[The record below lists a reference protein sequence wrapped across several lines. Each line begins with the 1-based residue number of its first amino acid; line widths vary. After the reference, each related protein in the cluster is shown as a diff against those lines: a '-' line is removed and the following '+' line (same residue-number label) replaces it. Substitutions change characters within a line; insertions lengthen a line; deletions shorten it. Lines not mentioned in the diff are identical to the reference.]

1 MDLHYLEYVIE
12 IAKCQSISR
21 AAEVLCITQS
31 TLSQYLSKLE
41 SEIGVKLFDR
51 QRNGMVLTPAG
62 TMYVEAS
69 KKMLQ
74 EKQELYNQIA
84 DISKGQSGTFSV
96 GVTPHWGSMV
106 IAEIIGKFKAAY
118 PGVTVKIKEDTAE
131 PLMRSLQDGSIDMAI
146 MPIVDNSSILE
157 GSLLLQIELLVM
169 ALPESWVSD
178 KPKEEIGSEFPHLA
192 VEEFK
197 DKPWVLS
204 RGDTTIRKLE
214 NQCFEKIGIK
224 PNVVSSL
231 NSHMGAILMAR
242 NGVGGTFVP
251 LSCAIKTEGVRFFM
265 PVPEIHWHVVISFKR
280 DYHLHKSEKYFV
292 TLVQEHFSEKE
303 KNDDIRDGI
312 TLA

>member
-74 EKQELYNQIA
+74 EKQELCLQIA
-84 DISKGQSGTFSV
+84 DITKGQTGTFSV

-146 MPIVDNSSILE
+146 MPIVDNSSVLE
-157 GSLLLQIELLVM
+157 GSLLLQIEPLVM
-169 ALPESWVSD
+169 ALPESWVCD

-192 VEEFK
+192 VEAFK

-231 NSHMGAILMAR
+231 NSHMGAILMAK

-303 KNDDIRDGI
+303 KKKDVRNEI
-312 TLA
+312 TLG

>member
-146 MPIVDNSSILE
+146 MPIVDSSSILE
-157 GSLLLQIELLVM
+157 GSLLLQIEPLVM

-303 KNDDIRDGI
+303 KKNDVRNAI
-312 TLA
+312 TLG

>member
-84 DISKGQSGTFSV
+84 DISKGQTGTFSV

-131 PLMRSLQDGSIDMAI
+131 PLMRSLQDGSIDVAS
-146 MPIVDNSSILE
+146 MPIVDNSSVLE
-157 GSLLLQIELLVM
+157 GSLLRQIEPLVM
-169 ALPESWVSD
+169 ALPESWVCD
-178 KPKEEIGSEFPHLA
+178 EPKEEIGSEFPHLA
-192 VEEFK
+192 VEAFK

-231 NSHMGAILMAR
+231 NSHMGAILMAK

-303 KNDDIRDGI
+303 KKNDVRNEI
-312 TLA
+312 TLG

>member
-62 TMYVEAS
+62 IMYVEAS

-118 PGVTVKIKEDTAE
+118 PGVTIKIKEDTAE

-157 GSLLLQIELLVM
+157 GSLLLQIEPLVM

-303 KNDDIRDGI
+303 KKNDVRNTI
-312 TLA
+312 TLG

>member
-31 TLSQYLSKLE
+31 TLSQNLSKLE

-84 DISKGQSGTFSV
+84 DISKGQTGTFSV

-146 MPIVDNSSILE
+146 MPIVDNSSVLE
-157 GSLLLQIELLVM
+157 GSLLLQIEPLVM
-169 ALPESWVSD
+169 ALPESWVCD

-192 VEEFK
+192 VEAFK

-231 NSHMGAILMAR
+231 NSHMGAILMAK

-303 KNDDIRDGI
+303 KKNDVRNEI
-312 TLA
+312 TLG

>member
-1 MDLHYLEYVIE
+1 MGYTVICPDPRGFGE
-12 IAKCQSISR
+12 RREKA
-21 AAEVLCITQS
+21 TQGDEDA
-31 TLSQYLSKLE
+31 Q
-41 SEIGVKLFDR
+41 
-51 QRNGMVLTPAG
+51 
-62 TMYVEAS
+62 
-69 KKMLQ
+69 
-74 EKQELYNQIA
+74 
-84 DISKGQSGTFSV
+84 
-96 GVTPHWGSMV
+96 
-106 IAEIIGKFKAAY
+106 IIGQFRVAY

-157 GSLLLQIELLVM
+157 GSLLLQIEPLVM
-169 ALPESWVSD
+169 ALPESWVQD
-178 KPKEEIGSEFPHLA
+178 KPKEETGSEYPHLT
-192 VEEFK
+192 VETLK

-231 NSHMGAILMAR
+231 NSHMGALLMAK

-265 PVPEIHWHVVISFKR
+265 PVPEVHWHVVISFKR

-292 TLVQEHFSEKE
+292 SLVQDHFSKKE
-303 KNDDIRDGI
+303 RIGGVRDGI
-312 TLA
+312 TLS

>member
-1 MDLHYLEYVIE
+1 M
-12 IAKCQSISR
+12 
-21 AAEVLCITQS
+21 
-31 TLSQYLSKLE
+31 SKLE

-74 EKQELYNQIA
+74 EKKELYNQIA
-84 DISKGQSGTFSV
+84 DISKGQTGSFSV
-96 GVTPHWGSMV
+96 GITPHWGSMV
-106 IAEIIGKFKAAY
+106 IAQIIGRFRSVY

-146 MPIVDNSSILE
+146 MPIVDNSSVLE
-157 GSLLLQIELLVM
+157 GSLLLQIEPLVM
-169 ALPESWVSD
+169 ALPEEWVKD
-178 KPKEEIGSEFPHLA
+178 IKKEETGSQFPHLE
-192 VEEFK
+192 VSSFK
-197 DKPWVLS
+197 DRPWVLS

-214 NQCFEKIGIK
+214 NQCFEKIGVK

-280 DYHLHKSEKYFV
+280 DYRLHKSEKYFV
-292 TLVQEHFSEKE
+292 SLVQEHFSQKE
-303 KNDDIRDGI
+303 GKEDIREGI
-312 TLA
+312 TLG

>member
-74 EKQELYNQIA
+74 EKQELYNQIT
-84 DISKGQSGTFSV
+84 DISKGHSGTFSV

-157 GSLLLQIELLVM
+157 GSLLLQIEPLVM

-303 KNDDIRDGI
+303 KKNDVRNAI
-312 TLA
+312 TLG

>member
-62 TMYVEAS
+62 IMYVEAS

-157 GSLLLQIELLVM
+157 GSLLLQIEPLVM

-280 DYHLHKSEKYFV
+280 DYHLHKSKKYFV

-303 KNDDIRDGI
+303 KKNDVRNAI
-312 TLA
+312 TLG

>member
-157 GSLLLQIELLVM
+157 GSLLLQIEPLVM
-169 ALPESWVSD
+169 ALPEYWVSD

-303 KNDDIRDGI
+303 KKNDVRNAI
-312 TLA
+312 TLG

>member
-1 MDLHYLEYVIE
+1 MDLHYLEYIIE

-31 TLSQYLSKLE
+31 TLSQYLSKLK

-84 DISKGQSGTFSV
+84 DISKGQTGTFSV
-96 GVTPHWGSMV
+96 GVTPHWGSMI

-146 MPIVDNSSILE
+146 MPIVDNSSVLE
-157 GSLLLQIELLVM
+157 GSLLLQIEPLVM
-169 ALPESWVSD
+169 ALPESWVCD

-192 VEEFK
+192 VEAFK

-231 NSHMGAILMAR
+231 NSHMGAILMAK

-303 KNDDIRDGI
+303 KKNDVRNEI
-312 TLA
+312 TLG

>member
-84 DISKGQSGTFSV
+84 DISKGQTGTFSV

-303 KNDDIRDGI
+303 KKNDVRNAI
-312 TLA
+312 TLG

>member
-84 DISKGQSGTFSV
+84 DISKGQTGTFSV

-146 MPIVDNSSILE
+146 MPIVDNSSVLE
-157 GSLLLQIELLVM
+157 GSLLLQIEPLVM
-169 ALPESWVSD
+169 ALPESWVCD

-192 VEEFK
+192 VEAFK

-214 NQCFEKIGIK
+214 NKCFEKIGIK

-231 NSHMGAILMAR
+231 NSHMGAILMAK

-265 PVPEIHWHVVISFKR
+265 PVPEIHWHVVISFKS

-303 KNDDIRDGI
+303 KKKDVRNEI
-312 TLA
+312 TLG

>member
-62 TMYVEAS
+62 IMYVEAS

-118 PGVTVKIKEDTAE
+118 PGVTVKIKENTAE

-157 GSLLLQIELLVM
+157 GSLLLQIEPLVM

-303 KNDDIRDGI
+303 KKNDVRNAI
-312 TLA
+312 TLG

>member
-74 EKQELYNQIA
+74 EKLELYNQIA

-146 MPIVDNSSILE
+146 MPIVDNSSVLE
-157 GSLLLQIELLVM
+157 GSLLLQIEPLVM
-169 ALPESWVSD
+169 ALPESWVCD

-192 VEEFK
+192 VEAFK

-231 NSHMGAILMAR
+231 R
-242 NGVGGTFVP
+242 N
-251 LSCAIKTEGVRFFM
+251 CH
-265 PVPEIHWHVVISFKR
+265 EII
-280 DYHLHKSEKYFV
+280 
-292 TLVQEHFSEKE
+292 
-303 KNDDIRDGI
+303 
-312 TLA
+312 

>member
-1 MDLHYLEYVIE
+1 
-12 IAKCQSISR
+12 
-21 AAEVLCITQS
+21 
-31 TLSQYLSKLE
+31 
-41 SEIGVKLFDR
+41 
-51 QRNGMVLTPAG
+51 
-62 TMYVEAS
+62 
-69 KKMLQ
+69 
-74 EKQELYNQIA
+74 
-84 DISKGQSGTFSV
+84 
-96 GVTPHWGSMV
+96 MV

-157 GSLLLQIELLVM
+157 GSLLLQIEPLVM

-303 KNDDIRDGI
+303 KKNDVRNAI
-312 TLA
+312 TLG